1 MNEQG
6 QVMSFKCTYFA
17 IVVLLTIQQAKLQ
30 TTDKEWFDR
39 FLRTGEACKSNT
51 CQLGDSTCECFLTI
65 DHALT
70 MRYRGEGQPAVLL
83 RPDKGKA
90 VRVKNGEPF
99 ERSLED
105 TFILAD
111 GYKSRIVIVVNG
123 KFPGPTITARE
134 GQEVIVHVR
143 NLMHTDSTTIH
154 WHGLHQK
161 KTPWSDGVAFV
172 TQCPILPGQNYTY
185 KFNAKPFGTSFY
197 HAHIG
202 DQRTMGLYGPLVIIP
217 TPGQKI
223 SSQQEKDEFF
233 VAIIQDWNH
242 DDDEDALYQ
251 KMIWGVFDSSGKY
264 VNETKDPSGAR
275 YSRFKCH
282 SGLINGRGRFY
293 RSSTEHNEVP
303 LTRFEVEQNK
313 DYRFRVISAATL
325 YPFRV
330 FVERHRPIYI
340 VASDGFEIGKTEVES
355 FIIHPGERIDFLLNA
370 DEPPGTYL
378 LVAETLEVYSENE
391 YHAAEAIIHYQNAEI
406 NLNPP
411 KAVRHTCDSSG
422 TTCRVFNCPF
432 TQFSST
438 QQIKCVTFNDVS
450 SIDPNSN
457 TDEVK
462 SDKVVELF
470 FNFAFPGENG
480 YTPGSVNG
488 HQFLP
493 PTVAAYAQPEL
504 VDYDCN
510 ACNASTICEC
520 TYAVTID
527 IENKDLVYQFVM
539 TNIGGGAGWS
549 HPVHLHGHS
558 FYVMKMV
565 FATYDND
572 GQLMQNGTQDNI
584 DIICPDSKNFCSDAK
599 WRNENWTE
607 GRHPDLNWNNPPQK
621 DTIIIP
627 SGGYVIIR
635 FKADNPGVWFFH
647 CHIDLH
653 NTNGMGMII
662 RESPNNQPPVP
673 DKFPKCGSFLN
684 DGKIREDDGGDDD
697 GGASCFSATSTVFT
711 ESRGYITLNNLT
723 IGEKVLSMNKNN
735 ELHFSEVIMFLHRDV
750 HSQSV
755 FLIVET
761 ESRHKLYISKKHLI
775 YIADSP
781 SYITLRP
788 TLAESIR
795 VGQYI
800 LGISSS
806 KDASLKF
813 SKVVRVDHVTR
824 NGVFAPLTEDG
835 KIIVDG
841 VLASCYANIYSDDLA
856 HFAFLPARS
865 FYSLNKHLIY
875 PMIGLNSTG
884 FISEGIHWYADAL
897 LYLGKLLYGT
907 QNLVLSI

>member
-1 MNEQG
+1 MAL
-6 QVMSFKCTYFA
+6 KRTYFA
-17 IVVLLTIQQAKLQ
+17 IVVLMTIQHALLQ

-51 CQLGDSTCECFLTI
+51 CRLGDSTCECYLTI

-70 MRYRGEGQPAVLL
+70 MMYRGEGQPAVLL
-83 RPDKGKA
+83 KPLKGRA
-90 VRVKNGEPF
+90 VRFYNETEF
-99 ERSLED
+99 ERSRED

-111 GYKSRIVIVVNG
+111 GYKPRIVIVVNG
-123 KFPGPTITARE
+123 RFPGPTITARE

-161 KTPWSDGVAFV
+161 KSPWSDGVAFV

-202 DQRTMGLYGPLVIIP
+202 DQRTMGLYGPLIIIP
-217 TPGQKI
+217 KPDQQI
-223 SSQQEKDEFF
+223 SSPQVDNVFI
-233 VAIIQDWNH
+233 AIIQDWNH

-251 KMIWGVFDSSGKY
+251 KMLWGVYDSSGNL
-264 VNETKDPSGAR
+264 VTETKDPSGAR

-303 LTRFEVEQNK
+303 LTRFEVEQNE

-330 FVERHRPIYI
+330 FVEGHRPIYI
-340 VASDGFEIGKTEVES
+340 LASDGFEIGKTEVES

-370 DEPPGTYL
+370 DEPLGTYL

-391 YHAAEAIIHYQNAEI
+391 YHAAEAIIHYKNADI
-406 NLNPP
+406 NPNPP
-411 KAVRHTCDSSG
+411 KVTARTCDSSG
-422 TTCRVFNCPF
+422 STCRVFNCPF
-432 TQFSST
+432 EHFSS
-438 QQIKCVTFNDVS
+438 QQNRKCVSFNDVES
-450 SIDPNSN
+450 NDPNSN
-457 TDEVK
+457 ANEVK
-462 SDKVVELF
+462 SNKVKEMF
-470 FNFAFPGENG
+470 FNFAFPGEAG

-493 PTVAAYAQPEL
+493 PTVAAYAQPGL
-504 VDYDCN
+504 VDYTCE
-510 ACNASTICEC
+510 AWNASTICEC
-520 TYAVTID
+520 TYSVTID
-527 IENKDLVYQFVM
+527 IDNKDLVYQFVM

-565 FATYDND
+565 FATYDSD
-572 GQLMQNGTQDNI
+572 GKLTQNGTQDNI

-599 WRNENWTE
+599 WRNESWVE
-607 GRHPDLNWNNPPQK
+607 GNHPDLNWINPPQK

-627 SGGYVIIR
+627 TGGYVIIR

-662 RESPNNQPPVP
+662 RESPNNQQPVP

-684 DGKIREDDGGDDD
+684 DEDDGGDDD

-775 YIADSP
+775 YISDSP

-800 LGISSS
+800 LGTGI
-806 KDASLKF
+806 L
-813 SKVVRVDHVTR
+813 
-824 NGVFAPLTEDG
+824 
-835 KIIVDG
+835 
-841 VLASCYANIYSDDLA
+841 
-856 HFAFLPARS
+856 AFL
-865 FYSLNKHLIY
+865 LQEIDK
-875 PMIGLNSTG
+875 
-884 FISEGIHWYADAL
+884 
-897 LYLGKLLYGT
+897 
-907 QNLVLSI
+907 

>member
-83 RPDKGKA
+83 KPDKGQA
-90 VRVKNGEPF
+90 VRFDNGKPF
-99 ERSLED
+99 ERSRED

-223 SSQQEKDEFF
+223 SSQQEKDESF

-330 FVERHRPIYI
+330 FVEGHRPIYI

-607 GRHPDLNWNNPPQK
+607 GRRPDLNWNNPPQK

-735 ELHFSEVIMFLHRDV
+735 ELHFSEVIMFLHRGV

-781 SYITLRP
+781 SNITLRP